1 MNNVIE
7 KVLEEVADNQI
18 NLKSEFARE
27 MLAQQICDAL
37 LTEIELIMER
47 KKKKNKG

>member
-7 KVLEEVADNQI
+7 KVLEDVADNQI
-18 NLKSEFARE
+18 NLKSEYARE

-37 LTEIELIMER
+37 LTEIELIMKR
-47 KKKKNKG
+47 NGKSNG